1 MPIPSW
7 ATIFSENFRS
17 RRRRTNIYYSAE
29 ANSYQLSDNED
40 AVILKNRRGKAF
52 SKKASRSRDIIGAT
66 KTKDGFSVLIE
77 GTDIQLNE
85 RYRVLYANTDGTIT
99 SRTNWSTET
108 PFNKGYEEDSI
119 SNKPG
124 QISSLSNIFNTASAD
139 TDSNGVVDGSE
150 LIAYQIHQN
159 GSAITLSN
167 RKGKTFNDLTS
178 RNWDV
183 THIAKTLGGGDGFA
197 VLREGTNRKSG
208 LFRVWY
214 TNRFGVITSGT
225 KWKSRLKL
233 ASEGFEE
240 IFPIDFNGDGYLA
253 YDFINNVDTR
263 GLVNVGESISSKL
276 NTSRDKDWLRVNLKK
291 DHIYQFDLIGHALT
305 DPFLRLYDED
315 GLFIT
320 ENDDGGNGLN
330 SRILHTA
337 QKTKSYF
344 LEADSY
350 LSNKTGTYTLS
361 VTQTAAPPTDD
372 ENNEPTGSVFISG
385 NAIEGQ
391 TLTASNNITDE
402 DGLGPISYQW
412 LRDGNAISG
421 ATSNTYILIQPDVGE
436 TISVIAS
443 FTDGEGTSESI
454 TSAPTQAVVN
464 VNDLPTG
471 SVIISG
477 NAIEGQTLT
486 ASNNITDEDGLGPIS
501 YQWLRDGNAISGAT
515 SNTYILIQPDV
526 GETISV
532 IASFTD
538 GEGTSESI
546 TSASTSTVQD
556 QNDDYGSDIDTE
568 GLITIGSQI
577 LGEINRPGD
586 KDWIKVKLKKNF
598 TYQFDLIGETL
609 SDSLLRLYSQDG
621 SYITENDDG
630 GNGLDSRIVHT
641 AQETKS
647 YFLEADSYL
656 SNKNG
661 TYTLSATQTS
671 GAPQPGWKST
681 DGWGEVSAKRAFESL
696 LSITLPS
703 QVNLGGNYWGADKVE
718 APEVWESSPEFVG
731 ATGKGVTVAVIDT
744 GVKTT
749 HPEFSN
755 VNIVSPFDF
764 IENDTSP
771 DDVDG
776 HGTHVASTILGRY
789 DGISATGDIT
799 GIAYNASL
807 MPLKVLGDDGTG
819 YISDIAAGIRY
830 AVDNGAHV
838 INLSL
843 GGGGPSS
850 LMREAIRYA
859 ANKAVVV
866 MAAGNSSGS
875 SPEYPAAYAAVDG
888 IAVGAVNKLGEMAD
902 FSNLAGSEQISYIT
916 GPGVGVYS
924 AIPGGYASYSGTSMA
939 APHVAGV
946 AALLKSYDQSLTPDQ
961 ITDLLISTAS
971 NKINNQFSQSTD
983 NYNDTTNA
991 SSLITLDNIHNFT
1004 NEDLTGQVIGNIWGD
1019 KSTRQSTIE
1028 SIRGEVNHD
1037 DFSFDDFNHFEIL
1050 DPLTNNFA
1058 SFALNSDAESDPL
1071 STLNDLLSNNY
1082 FESFE
1087 IDQKWS
1093 II

>member
-183 THIAKTLGGGDGFA
+183 THIAKTLGEGGDGFA

-372 ENNEPTGSVFISG
+372 ENNEPTGSVF
-385 NAIEGQ
+385 
-391 TLTASNNITDE
+391 
-402 DGLGPISYQW
+402 
-412 LRDGNAISG
+412 
-421 ATSNTYILIQPDVGE
+421 
-436 TISVIAS
+436 
-443 FTDGEGTSESI
+443 
-454 TSAPTQAVVN
+454 
-464 VNDLPTG
+464 
-471 SVIISG
+471 ISG

>member
-330 SRILHTA
+330 SRILHHA

-454 TSAPTQAVVN
+454 TSA
-464 VNDLPTG
+464 
-471 SVIISG
+471 
-477 NAIEGQTLT
+477 
-486 ASNNITDEDGLGPIS
+486 
-501 YQWLRDGNAISGAT
+501 
-515 SNTYILIQPDV
+515 
-526 GETISV
+526 
-532 IASFTD
+532 
-538 GEGTSESI
+538 
-546 TSASTSTVQD
+546 STSTVQD

-568 GLITIGSQI
+568 GLITIVSQI

>member
-372 ENNEPTGSVFISG
+372 ENNEPTGSVF
-385 NAIEGQ
+385 
-391 TLTASNNITDE
+391 
-402 DGLGPISYQW
+402 
-412 LRDGNAISG
+412 
-421 ATSNTYILIQPDVGE
+421 
-436 TISVIAS
+436 
-443 FTDGEGTSESI
+443 
-454 TSAPTQAVVN
+454 
-464 VNDLPTG
+464 
-471 SVIISG
+471 ISG